1 MAARTGWLGAGPA
14 RSYGEQLMQRSD
26 MDRLIEAHLRAE
38 AAGDTASCVAMY
50 TDNVEHDVVGAPHG
64 PLHGKAAAQGFY
76 DQLVRDIAT
85 EEMIPTR
92 SYYGDD
98 FCVVEH
104 QWTGTVP
111 GAFLG
116 IPGHGRRVTFRMLH
130 VWEFRDGLMS
140 RENVWLDGGAIVQ
153 QLTAPQP

>member
-1 MAARTGWLGAGPA
+1 
-14 RSYGEQLMQRSD
+14 MQRSD

-38 AAGDTASCVAMY
+38 AAGDTAACVAVY
-50 TDNVEHDVVGAPHG
+50 TENVEHDVVGAPHG
-64 PLHGKAAAQGFY
+64 ALQGKAAAQGFY
-76 DQLVRDIAT
+76 DQLVRDIST

-111 GAFLG
+111 GTFLG

-130 VWEFRDGLMS
+130 VWEFQEGLIS

-153 QLTAPQP
+153 QLTAPKP